1 MGILFVCLGSEPQ
14 EKPGAEMT
22 TQQALR
28 QFRDQ
33 KEKEFEQFRRQ
44 MIKSRKKELQEFKD
58 KLRKAKPEDQENLK
72 KQFEQEQDARLCPRQ
87 G

>member
-1 MGILFVCLGSEPQ
+1 
-14 EKPGAEMT
+14 
-22 TQQALR
+22 
-28 QFRDQ
+28 
-33 KEKEFEQFRRQ
+33 